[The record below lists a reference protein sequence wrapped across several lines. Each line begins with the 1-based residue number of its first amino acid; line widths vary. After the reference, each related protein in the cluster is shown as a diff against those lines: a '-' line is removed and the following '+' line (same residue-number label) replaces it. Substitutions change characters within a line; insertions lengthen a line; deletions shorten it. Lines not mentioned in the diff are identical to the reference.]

1 VCFIHWGT
9 FRLSPG
15 PGNFSISKGEDNAVD
30 GNDSETELD
39 PESKRIR
46 DVYAYYGLAMYMA
59 QNVERGLSM
68 LLALEGLSTGM
79 TAWDFDARLAENY
92 QSTFGDLVSKFLS
105 SSQGASGLSARLQ
118 RANEQRN
125 DLAHHY
131 FWDRGIQFVSP
142 DGQMEMIAQLGQM
155 KVDFESLDDDLT
167 ALQEAA
173 LRRRGEDIDSFRLRV
188 ENNLHGYLSGVAL
201 PYSPERVPN
210 KVVVVAA
217 EEWRSDPD
225 KPGNLVLFSKEGR
238 YLVPGQRGICYGPT
252 AIPKGL
258 VSRPL
263 SFDKAFPAELNP
275 RPKTT
280 SAWNYGI
287 PLANGYVLRAQ
298 TRPGLE
304 AGQFRVW
311 IQRPQPGK

>member
-1 VCFIHWGT
+1 MDG
-9 FRLSPG
+9 
-15 PGNFSISKGEDNAVD
+15 GE
-30 GNDSETELD
+30 SETELD

-105 SSQGASGLSARLQ
+105 SFHGASSELSARLQ
-118 RANEQRN
+118 HANEQRN
-125 DLAHHY
+125 ALAHHY
-131 FWDRGIQFVSP
+131 FWDRGIQFLSP
-142 DGQMEMIAQLGQM
+142 DGQMAMIVELSQIKA
-155 KVDFESLDDDLT
+155 DFESLDDDLT
-167 ALQEAA
+167 ALQEVA
-173 LRRRGEDIDSFRLRV
+173 LRRSGEDIDSFRLSV
-188 ENNLHGYLSGVAL
+188 ERYLHGYLSGVAL
-201 PYSPERVPN
+201 SHSPERVPN

-217 EEWRSDPD
+217 EDWRSDPD
-225 KPGNLVLFSKEGR
+225 KLGNLVLVSKEGR
-238 YLVPGQRGICYGPT
+238 YLVPGERGICYGPT
-252 AIPKGL
+252 AIPKGAI
-258 VSRPL
+258 SRPL
-263 SFDKAFPAELNP
+263 SFDRAFPAELNP

-298 TRPGLE
+298 TRPSLKV
-304 AGQFRVW
+304 GQFLVW
-311 IQRPQPGK
+311 IQRPQPRK

>member
-1 VCFIHWGT
+1 
-9 FRLSPG
+9 
-15 PGNFSISKGEDNAVD
+15 
-30 GNDSETELD
+30 
-39 PESKRIR
+39 
-46 DVYAYYGLAMYMA
+46 MYMA
-59 QNVERGLSM
+59 QNVERELSM
-68 LLALEGLSTGM
+68 LVALEGLSTGM

-105 SSQGASGLSARLQ
+105 SSQGVSSGLSGQLQ

-142 DGQMEMIAQLGQM
+142 DGQMAIIAELRQI
-155 KVDFESLDDDLT
+155 KVEFESLDDDLT
-167 ALQEAA
+167 VLQEAA

-188 ENNLHGYLSGVAL
+188 EKNLHGYLSGVAF
-201 PYSPERVPN
+201 PHSPERVPN
-210 KVVVVAA
+210 KVLVVAA

-238 YLVPGQRGICYGPT
+238 YLVPGERGICCGPT
-252 AIPKGL
+252 AMPKGL
-258 VSRPL
+258 VSRSL

-287 PLANGYVLRAQ
+287 LLANGFVFRAQ
-298 TRPGLE
+298 IRSGLK